1 MRFVLNTRKLV
12 YLLTTTLIIGALAGA
27 IVGIVLDP
35 STYFSGGIG
44 NFFFGVLWMLG
55 ISAAISL
62 IAQMG
67 HFAYLIFHRL
77 ALGVFKSIRL
87 WNKIQVVLI
96 VFVFFDLI
104 YFRYI
109 AFASE
114 DETIFGYM
122 MMPFLLMLYCI
133 LVAYRK
139 RQETNK
145 EAFVPALFFM
155 FVITIIEWI
164 PALRLETVN
173 DSKWLWIY
181 LAPLLASNTWQ
192 LLTMHRLTGV
202 PNHSKVATP
211 KRAD

>member
-1 MRFVLNTRKLV
+1 MNTRKLV
-12 YLLTTTLIIGALAGA
+12 YLLTTTLIVGTIAGT

-44 NFFFGVLWMLG
+44 NFFFGVIWMLG

-62 IAQMG
+62 IAEMG

-77 ALGVFKSIRL
+77 ALGLFKSVKL
-87 WNKIQVVLI
+87 WNGIQVVIIL
-96 VFVFFDLI
+96 FVLFDLI

-109 AFASE
+109 AFAKE
-114 DETIFGYM
+114 DETLFGYM
-122 MMPFLLMLYCI
+122 IMPFLLLAYCSI
-133 LVAYRK
+133 VAYRK

-155 FVITIIEWI
+155 FVITTIEWI
-164 PALRLETVN
+164 PALRLEEVN

-181 LAPLLASNTWQ
+181 LAPLLAANTWQ

-202 PNHSKVATP
+202 SNQEKVSIQKEPT
-211 KRAD
+211 KS